1 MLHLNLPLA
10 LFPRSTSYPRHFQ
23 RSLTPTPILRH
34 FASLPNSCRPN
45 IVIVRF
51 VKRAAPTVVAPPAQ
65 PTDISRF
72 TPIVI
77 QRVSTLWT
85 FTTRLL
91 DGRLR
96 GNFSIVTWMKPRW
109 RSFNR
114 FYFFTHN
121 KSQFLIFLCVL
132 ALLQEIVSVGCSVG
146 LSIRLSV
153 RPPRLC

>member
-1 MLHLNLPLA
+1 M
-10 LFPRSTSYPRHFQ
+10 
-23 RSLTPTPILRH
+23 
-34 FASLPNSCRPN
+34 
-45 IVIVRF
+45 RF

-132 ALLQEIVSVGCSVG
+132 TLLQEIVSVGCSVG

-153 RPPRLC
+153 RPPRLCWNCANWTIPAAPHAFPQSFPFSRSFILAFIHSSIHSQRSSIYNIH